1 MTEFFQAMLHD
12 ARDAITDSLDDF
24 IFDDDDLARY
34 DEALSDL
41 NAHII

>member
-1 MTEFFQAMLHD
+1 MTEFFQNMLHD
-12 ARDAITDSLDDF
+12 ARDTLTDALDDF
-24 IFDDDDLARY
+24 IFDDEDLARY